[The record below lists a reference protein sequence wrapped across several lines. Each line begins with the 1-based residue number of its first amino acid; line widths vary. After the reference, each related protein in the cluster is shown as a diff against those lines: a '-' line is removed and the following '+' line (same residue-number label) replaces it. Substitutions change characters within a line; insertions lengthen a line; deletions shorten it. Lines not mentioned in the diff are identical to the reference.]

1 MRKLVSTLTE
11 PTMQAT
17 RAADLL
23 KDFDAAA
30 ENWNRITAGKKDAPT
45 AREGAELFGLIT
57 SLISSA
63 RYTLPPGYRTNLH
76 LQMQW
81 AATYAALAENGEIPL
96 KGTLQTGDAIYRK
109 FEANLINHTAT
120 AATPEE
126 TRATLAAIGTK
137 RLDRIMAD
145 ILDRIRYQLARYA
158 KQELWDKTMRRIDAA
173 YPKQQ
178 PGKKPLRGKMEAD
191 HYRRLALYRDML
203 QATADQKLDALTA
216 LEALY
221 AAEENDATLHRH
233 ETDLLAWATYGHYE
247 GMTLPQAQAA
257 MKNLLEYT
265 LTGRNAWD
273 IRLAHERGRAK
284 HTSRQI
290 QSRIPEPNSAANRAE
305 TRIAEAT
312 RLRRCLASLPN
323 QCMSYSQTM
332 LALEPVLGPELS
344 CRKIDEIATAN
355 AALLNATNDR
365 NAWLYHTV
373 SGITGARSENEAEQ
387 WLVDFDTPHHTG
399 ITLRPHITIKTT
411 LTLAEAREWLRLTP
425 EQRAVRRE
433 ETARQDAA
441 AQTVT
446 ENIPQEQDIPLIREA
461 LARYDQASPAQQE
474 RQQKI
479 TVERTVPDQ
488 AATAP
493 LRCSRDC
500 ALYAILLHEQTQDYG
515 DIYSDDGTRIRDG
528 LLRHEGLDDEGI
540 AALYQYVGEQG
551 LAYGYA
557 LRARLHEQGL
567 TLAQIYETRMG
578 VPFTFKDKY
587 YRATFDRNT
596 TQDKDTLASPAN
608 GPIGS
613 GKYGMLIPRR
623 LHRENLDWSKSAS
636 LVFLA
641 ASAEQDNYIYT
652 SHITADWRTL
662 LRDKQLHQ
670 KLTLHLGQDTLHKLS
685 CYLDLI
691 DGATLENNRAFLNL
705 SRLQSNLQRAFAY
718 SVLAGNGFVLLK
730 QATAVMHG
738 FFAGW
743 VPTAILEKADETREL
758 AHRHIGFAE
767 YLYHFARS
775 KLGAGDITI
784 RELAATPWI
793 KARLRGEGDILAQ
806 IANQLPGQRHSRLEK
821 FPEKAMALIEKIDV
835 KANLLAMHALANAY
849 YASARKLNTEQGSPY
864 TDHQLK
870 TAALRQIGH
879 ALELGAQPL
888 TKTQKSIGQ
897 AAGGLLSRL
906 AYIMR
911 SEQINKLGLIIA
923 QWKSG
928 STRNRVSAVQSWLT
942 LGVTSS
948 LICWLIDTL
957 RDTGDDDDK
966 NDQNNHPAKKLR
978 KYGAT
983 ALLGDLTS
991 IPLVG
996 EGINYLAASITGERA
1011 FADSYSRTLLD
1022 IQGITSALKKETN
1035 HLTGDK
1041 QLTWDKHFDNLVK
1054 LARAAGVGGIYSRSP
1069 SQTLSTTGSLLL
1081 TLATGA
1087 NISKTAKDFLGSIF
1101 KQKAIM
1107 YKNKTSV
1114 INKTSASSY
1123 NAVIKLI

>member
-1 MRKLVSTLTE
+1 
-11 PTMQAT
+11 
-17 RAADLL
+17 
-23 KDFDAAA
+23 
-30 ENWNRITAGKKDAPT
+30 
-45 AREGAELFGLIT
+45 
-57 SLISSA
+57 
-63 RYTLPPGYRTNLH
+63 
-76 LQMQW
+76 
-81 AATYAALAENGEIPL
+81 
-96 KGTLQTGDAIYRK
+96 
-109 FEANLINHTAT
+109 
-120 AATPEE
+120 
-126 TRATLAAIGTK
+126 
-137 RLDRIMAD
+137 
-145 ILDRIRYQLARYA
+145 
-158 KQELWDKTMRRIDAA
+158 
-173 YPKQQ
+173 
-178 PGKKPLRGKMEAD
+178 
-191 HYRRLALYRDML
+191 
-203 QATADQKLDALTA
+203 
-216 LEALY
+216 
-221 AAEENDATLHRH
+221 
-233 ETDLLAWATYGHYE
+233 
-247 GMTLPQAQAA
+247 
-257 MKNLLEYT
+257 
-265 LTGRNAWD
+265 
-273 IRLAHERGRAK
+273 
-284 HTSRQI
+284 
-290 QSRIPEPNSAANRAE
+290 
-305 TRIAEAT
+305 
-312 RLRRCLASLPN
+312 
-323 QCMSYSQTM
+323 
-332 LALEPVLGPELS
+332 
-344 CRKIDEIATAN
+344 
-355 AALLNATNDR
+355 
-365 NAWLYHTV
+365 
-373 SGITGARSENEAEQ
+373 
-387 WLVDFDTPHHTG
+387 
-399 ITLRPHITIKTT
+399 
-411 LTLAEAREWLRLTP
+411 
-425 EQRAVRRE
+425 
-433 ETARQDAA
+433 
-441 AQTVT
+441 
-446 ENIPQEQDIPLIREA
+446 
-461 LARYDQASPAQQE
+461 
-474 RQQKI
+474 
-479 TVERTVPDQ
+479 
-488 AATAP
+488 
-493 LRCSRDC
+493 
-500 ALYAILLHEQTQDYG
+500 
-515 DIYSDDGTRIRDG
+515 
-528 LLRHEGLDDEGI
+528 
-540 AALYQYVGEQG
+540 
-551 LAYGYA
+551 
-557 LRARLHEQGL
+557 
-567 TLAQIYETRMG
+567 MG

-587 YRATFDRNT
+587 YRATFDRNA

-705 SRLQSNLQRAFAY
+705 SRLQGNLQRAFAY

-743 VPTAILEKADETREL
+743 VPTAILEKADGTREL

-784 RELAATPWI
+784 RELAATPWL

-821 FPEKAMALIEKIDV
+821 FPEKAMALIEKVDV

-849 YASARKLNTEQGSPY
+849 YASAKKLNAEQGSPY

-879 ALELGAQPL
+879 SLELGAQPL

-948 LICWLIDTL
+948 LICWFIDTL

-978 KYGAT
+978 KYGTT

-996 EGINYLAASITGERA
+996 EGINYLAASITGERV

-1022 IQGITSALKKETN
+1022 IQGITSALKKEN
-1035 HLTGDK
+1035 AHLTGDK
-1041 QLTWDKHFDNLVK
+1041 QLTWDKHFNNLTS
-1054 LARAAGVGGIYSRSP
+1054 LARAAGVGGAWSRSP

-1087 NISKTAKDFLGSIF
+1087 NISKTAKDLLASLF
-1101 KQKAIM
+1101 KQKSIM
-1107 YKNKTSV
+1107 DKK
-1114 INKTSASSY
+1114 K
-1123 NAVIKLI
+1123 K

>member
-23 KDFDAAA
+23 KDFD
-30 ENWNRITAGKKDAPT
+30 
-45 AREGAELFGLIT
+45 
-57 SLISSA
+57 
-63 RYTLPPGYRTNLH
+63 
-76 LQMQW
+76 
-81 AATYAALAENGEIPL
+81 
-96 KGTLQTGDAIYRK
+96 
-109 FEANLINHTAT
+109 
-120 AATPEE
+120 
-126 TRATLAAIGTK
+126 
-137 RLDRIMAD
+137 
-145 ILDRIRYQLARYA
+145 
-158 KQELWDKTMRRIDAA
+158 
-173 YPKQQ
+173 
-178 PGKKPLRGKMEAD
+178 
-191 HYRRLALYRDML
+191 
-203 QATADQKLDALTA
+203 
-216 LEALY
+216 

-273 IRLAHERGRAK
+273 LRLAHERGRAK
-284 HTSRQI
+284 YTSRQI

-344 CRKIDEIATAN
+344 RHKIDEIATAN

-373 SGITGARSENEAEQ
+373 SAITGARSENEAEQ

-399 ITLRPHITIKTT
+399 ITLRPHITLKTT

-425 EQRAVRRE
+425 EQRAARRE

-446 ENIPQEQDIPLIREA
+446 ENIPQEQDIPLILEA
-461 LARYDQASPAQQE
+461 LVRYDQASPAQQE

-479 TVERTVPDQ
+479 TIERTVPDQ

-540 AALYQYVGEQG
+540 ATLYQYVGEQG

-567 TLAQIYETRMG
+567 TLAQIYEARMG

-670 KLTLHLGQDTLHKLS
+670 KLTLHLGHDTLHKLA

-705 SRLQSNLQRAFAY
+705 SRLQGNLQRAFAY

-743 VPTAILEKADETREL
+743 VPTAILEKTDGT
-758 AHRHIGFAE
+758 
-767 YLYHFARS
+767 
-775 KLGAGDITI
+775 

-793 KARLRGEGDILAQ
+793 KTRLRGEGDILAQ

-849 YASARKLNTEQGSPY
+849 YASARKLNAEQGSPY
-864 TDHQLK
+864 TDAQLK

-957 RDTGDDDDK
+957 RDTGTGDDDDK
-966 NDQNNHPAKKLR
+966 NEDPAKKLR
-978 KYGAT
+978 KYGTT

-1022 IQGITSALKKETN
+1022 IQSITSALKKEN
-1035 HLTGDK
+1035 AHLTGDK

-1087 NISKTAKDFLGSIF
+1087 NISKTAKDLLSFVF
-1101 KQKAIM
+1101 KQENLHK
-1107 YKNKTSV
+1107 KQ
-1114 INKTSASSY
+1114 
-1123 NAVIKLI
+1123 KLKRNPEKRKYGR